1 MYGKI
6 FICLS
11 QQRIIAFRQIRE
23 SLTFQ
28 SVEILEKKLK
38 ILFSEPRQK
47 VKEMPLKSVFD
58 LFR

>member
-11 QQRIIAFRQIRE
+11 QQRIIAFRQIRG

-47 VKEMPLKSVFD
+47 VEEMALKSVFD
-58 LFR
+58 SFR